1 MPRHQTGTLE
11 EHNGTCRARANVAG
25 KRQTIDLGM
34 GDRAEAQRRLA
45 AIVAELEAVKV
56 EKGKG

>member
-11 EHNGTCRARANVAG
+11 EHNGTWRARVVAAG
-25 KRQTIDLGM
+25 KRKTVDLGTA
-34 GDRAEAQRRLA
+34 DRGEAERKLA
-45 AIVAELEAVKV
+45 AIVAELEGAQG